1 MPLLSDLS
9 VELPKRRECPLS
21 ARLRP
26 LHFRQPTSSARSRTC
41 EGDPNRPSLG
51 NQIAD
56 KAFGE
61 WLVAQ
66 PEPVEIGD
74 KNAELIAELLVDQI
88 NQGNLRIPRGGYLVR
103 RGRGRVIVEIAAD

>member
-1 MPLLSDLS
+1 MARKPNVAFKEDQLS
-9 VELPKRRECPLS
+9 KGQ
-21 ARLRP
+21 ARKLTALRK
-26 LHFRQPTSSARSRTC
+26 
-41 EGDPNRPSLG
+41 SLG

-103 RGRGRVIVEIAAD
+103 RGRGRVVVERVAD